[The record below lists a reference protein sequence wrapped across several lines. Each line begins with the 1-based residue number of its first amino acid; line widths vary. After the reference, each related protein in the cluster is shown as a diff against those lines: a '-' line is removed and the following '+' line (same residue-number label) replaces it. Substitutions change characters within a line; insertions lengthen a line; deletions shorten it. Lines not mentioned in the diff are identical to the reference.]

1 MKQIG
6 QAYGTEAQIAAY
18 TGNTQAPG
26 QIVWSTDGKR
36 LYVFDGTTQGGFKVA
51 MSADLSSY
59 ALKADYLSNAS
70 AKLTYMPLAGGTFTG
85 VVSGV
90 TPTADAHLTTKSYV
104 DTAVSGIQGVPPGFI
119 LPFAGTSIPDGWLI
133 CNGAAVSRTEYAA
146 LFSAIGTTWGEG
158 DGSTTFNLPDLDE
171 RFIEGTVD
179 TSKVGEYVEAG
190 LPDITGGV
198 GEGNGGLTADATNP
212 SGAFSVSVGIR
223 TFSGGNYTQK
233 SLSFD
238 ASRSSEIF
246 GLSSTV
252 QPESCRLIVCIKS

>member
-6 QAYGTEAQIAAY
+6 QAYGTDAQIASY
-18 TGNTQAPG
+18 LGNTQVPG

-104 DTAVSGIQGVPPGFI
+104 DTAVGGIQGVPPGFI

-146 LFSAIGTTWGEG
+146 LFSAIGTKWGEG

-190 LPDITGGV
+190 LPDITGEFGY
-198 GEGNGGLTADATNP
+198 GRDHETYRFA
-212 SGAFSVSVGIR
+212 SGAFGTKDGGKSFTGLETTAGFTW
-223 TFSGGNYTQK
+223 TFAASQGSDTYSG
-233 SLSFD
+233 
-238 ASRSSEIF
+238 
-246 GLSSTV
+246 STV
-252 QPESCRLIVCIKS
+252 QPSSGRFIFCVRT

>member
-18 TGNTQAPG
+18 TGNAQAPG

-59 ALKADYLSNAS
+59 APKADYLSNS
-70 AKLTYMPLAGGTFTG
+70 AAQSTYMPLAGGTFTG

-90 TPTADAHLTTKSYV
+90 TPTADAHLTTKAYV
-104 DTAVSGIQGVPPGFI
+104 DSALGGIQGVPPGFI

-146 LFSAIGTTWGEG
+146 LFSAIGTKWGEG

-190 LPDITGGV
+190 LPDIV
-198 GEGNGGLTADATNP
+198 GSGPVGWLTDTNFGM
-212 SGAFSVSVGIR
+212 SGAFFCKQDAGQSIAPASADREYREG
-223 TFSGGNYTQK
+223 
-233 SLSFD
+233 FD
-238 ASRSSEIF
+238 ASRCSSVYGSAETV
-246 GLSSTV
+246 LPSSV
-252 QPESCRLIVCIKS
+252 RVLACIKI

>member
-36 LYVFDGTTQGGFKVA
+36 LYVFDGSTQGGFKVA
-51 MSADLSSY
+51 MAADLSDY
-59 ALKADYLSNAS
+59 ALKTDYLSLTDAS
-70 AKLTYMPLAGGTFTG
+70 ATYMKLAGGTFTG
-85 VVSGV
+85 AVSGIA
-90 TPTADAHLTTKSYV
+90 PTADANFATKGYV
-104 DTAVSGIQGVPPGFI
+104 DGAVGGIQGVPPGFI
-119 LPFAGTSIPDGWLI
+119 LPFAGTSIPEGWLI

-146 LFSAIGTTWGEG
+146 LFSAIGTKWGEG

-190 LPDITGGV
+190 LPDIV
-198 GEGNGGLTADATNP
+198 GSGPVGWLTDAAYGM
-212 SGAFSVSVGIR
+212 SGAFFCKQDAGESIAPSAANREYREG
-223 TFSGGNYTQK
+223 
-233 SLSFD
+233 FD
-238 ASRSSEIF
+238 ASRCSSVYGSAETV
-246 GLSSTV
+246 LPSSV
-252 QPESCRLIVCIKS
+252 RILACIKI